1 MRCPDVRRNVKHG
14 SWRAAGLVLMTFGGL
29 TCASS
34 SSSERMPATA
44 ILSQPPADVAAG
56 RSPPGPPTPAPTS
69 PSAPVT
75 VVSTAPVRIASNT
88 PASALDQQ
96 AVARARTLVDEATK
110 HYRAGSYDKAESA
123 LKEAIALYPFLAD
136 ANLLLGKVFLLKG
149 SALRDVGM
157 VSSARLM
164 FEMAHNID
172 PTLREAELLLDL
184 FTHEPSE
191 KP

>member
-1 MRCPDVRRNVKHG
+1 MR
-14 SWRAAGLVLMTFGGL
+14 
-29 TCASS
+29 
-34 SSSERMPATA
+34 
-44 ILSQPPADVAAG
+44 VAA
-56 RSPPGPPTPAPTS
+56 
-69 PSAPVT
+69 
-75 VVSTAPVRIASNT
+75 STATT
-88 PASALDQQ
+88 PLDQQ
-96 AVARARTLVDEATK
+96 TVARARTLVDEATK